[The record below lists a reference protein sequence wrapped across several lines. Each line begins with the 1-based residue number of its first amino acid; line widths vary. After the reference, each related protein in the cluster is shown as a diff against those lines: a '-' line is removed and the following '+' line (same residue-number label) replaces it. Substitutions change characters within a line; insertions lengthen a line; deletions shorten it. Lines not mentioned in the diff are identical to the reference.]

1 MKKKVW
7 IIFLLFIMVACH
19 PEINNEVTVPIDNI
33 DFSSA
38 KKANLKDLLSDVSTN
53 YVLLKNTNE
62 DQMFGRIDKIII
74 KQGRI
79 YIADNRMRSLVIYDE
94 NGLGVSKVGTVGQGP
109 KEFLNLADF
118 DVDSLGNIYI
128 LDGRLD
134 KLLKYDNNL
143 VCMKETKLP
152 FEADILKVLGN
163 SKVLYGLSSWNKRE
177 AEGSKIVLADTTFG
191 GFRKYFEYTDAVDP
205 AYWISGYMFAD
216 TPNFVAYNQTVSDD
230 IYIFDHQGELKKIL
244 RFNFGNENVPDK
256 DKVDIERNL
265 RNYDNYIMLRKILAV
280 TDKYIVGFVWEHRQ
294 KKMFVFDYIQNVCY
308 MGDVISDYDYRI
320 GCGFCAEGIISYM
333 DSESELYPD
342 SVNEHLRNEGVA
354 LKIQSVN

>member
-1 MKKKVW
+1 MKNKIW
-7 IIFLLFIMVACH
+7 IIFLLFNVIACRH
-19 PEINNEVTVPIDNI
+19 EINNEITVPIDNI

-38 KKANLKDLLSDVSTN
+38 KKAKLKDLLSNVSTD
-53 YVLLKNTNE
+53 YILLKNTNE
-62 DQMFGRIDKIII
+62 NQMFGRIDKIIM

-79 YIADNRMRSLVIYDE
+79 YIADNRMRSLVIYEE
-94 NGLGVSKVGTVGQGP
+94 NGLGISKVGTVGQGP

-118 DVDSLGNIYI
+118 DVDSLGNIFI

-134 KLLKYDNNL
+134 KLLKYNKDL
-143 VCMKETKLP
+143 VCMEETKLP

-163 SKVLYGLSSWNKRE
+163 SKVLYGLSSWNKGK
-177 AEGSKIVLADTTFG
+177 AEGAKIVLADTTFRIY
-191 GFRKYFEYTDAVDP
+191 RKYFEYTDAVDP

-216 TPNFVAYNQTVSDD
+216 TPNSIAYNQTVSDD
-230 IYIFDHQGELKKIL
+230 IYIFDHQGALKRIF

-265 RNYDNYIMLRKILAV
+265 QNYDNYIMLRKILAV
-280 TDKYIVGFVWEHRQ
+280 TDKYIVGFIWEYRK
-294 KKMFVFDYIQNVCY
+294 KKMFVFDYMQNVCY
-308 MGDVISDYDYRI
+308 IGDVISDYDRQI